1 MAPEPESRDAVP
13 GPAPEA
19 APAVASD
26 GAADD
31 ADDAVPVLHA
41 VTSDAI
47 VLRDGFLAEAASVM
61 RAVGRRGA
69 LQLRAPRLATRH
81 LQQLAERLV
90 PLQADTGAWLVICE
104 RVDVALVA
112 GARGAQLTSRS
123 MHPNDARRAAERAG
137 SPIALGA
144 SVHAVAEARS
154 AEAAG
159 AQWVVAGHV
168 FPTPSH
174 AGVPGA
180 GAGFVRDVAAAV
192 RIPVVVIG
200 GVTPADVAALRAA
213 GAHGVAVIR
222 GVWEASDA
230 EQAATDYLASY
241 DADAAPGR
249 DDRPDG
255 ERRAAR
261 DG

>member
-1 MAPEPESRDAVP
+1 MTLPSPRAAA
-13 GPAPEA
+13 GPPS
-19 APAVASD
+19 P
-26 GAADD
+26 
-31 ADDAVPVLHA
+31 AVPVVHA
-41 VTSDAI
+41 VTTPALLERPD
-47 VLRDGFLAEAASVM
+47 FAATARRVM
-61 RAVGRRGA
+61 AALGPRGA
-69 LQLRAPRLATRH
+69 VHLRGHELTARRLYDLACRLREGQDAT
-81 LQQLAERLV
+81 
-90 PLQADTGAWLVICE
+90 GCWLVVND
-104 RVDVALVA
+104 RLDVALAA

-123 MHPNDARRAAERAG
+123 MHPGDGRRAAERAR

-174 AGVPGA
+174 AGLPGA
-180 GAGFVRDVAAAV
+180 GAGFVHDVAAAV
-192 RIPVVVIG
+192 RIPVVAIG